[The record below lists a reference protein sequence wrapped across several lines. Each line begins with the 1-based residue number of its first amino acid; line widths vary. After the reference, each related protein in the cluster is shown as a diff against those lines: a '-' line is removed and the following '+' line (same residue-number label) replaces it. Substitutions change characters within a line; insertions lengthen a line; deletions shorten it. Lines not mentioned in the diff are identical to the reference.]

1 MYRRM
6 KMLLGGLILST
17 GLLVATPV
25 SYAAETQVNGEEDIE
40 LAYVNIGALSVTL
53 NISNGKAVKDL
64 QLMLA
69 CIYKNILMVVG
80 GKLKDGQEVH
90 QQQIM
95 N

>member
-1 MYRRM
+1 
-6 KMLLGGLILST
+6 
-17 GLLVATPV
+17 
-25 SYAAETQVNGEEDIE
+25 
-40 LAYVNIGALSVTL
+40 
-53 NISNGKAVKDL
+53 
-64 QLMLA
+64 MLA